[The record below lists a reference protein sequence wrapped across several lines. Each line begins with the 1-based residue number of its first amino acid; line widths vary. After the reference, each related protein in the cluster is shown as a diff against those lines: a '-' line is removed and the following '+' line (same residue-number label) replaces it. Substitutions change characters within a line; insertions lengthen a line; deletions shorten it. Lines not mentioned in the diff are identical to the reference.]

1 MIILKDDN
9 TGMYMLD
16 LFVFLFVST
25 EFTLKIIKMIAIIKL
40 IINKN
45 KTLLFD

>member
-9 TGMYMLD
+9 IGMYMFD
-16 LFVFLFVST
+16 LFVFLFVSM
-25 EFTLKIIKMIAIIKL
+25 EFILKIIKMIVIIKL

-45 KTLLFD
+45 KILFFN